1 MSPTKQ
7 KPTKQKP
14 TKSSSVWTK
23 EERAAAKEM
32 ARERKRG
39 SANGES
45 DVLEKIAA
53 MQGSDRTMAE
63 RFHELVKATAPELSP
78 RTYYGMPAYA
88 KNDKVL
94 CWFQDA
100 RKFKARYASIG
111 FSDKA
116 NLDEGAMWPVA
127 YALTD
132 ITGSEEAK
140 IAKLIKRAVAQN

>member
-1 MSPTKQ
+1 MS
-7 KPTKQKP
+7 PTKQKP
-14 TKSSSVWTK
+14 TKSSSVWTE

-39 SANGES
+39 SANGEK
-45 DVLEKIAA
+45 DVLEKIAS
-53 MQGSDRTMAE
+53 MQGSDRTMAK
-63 RFHELVKATAPELSP
+63 RFHALVKSTAPELAA
-78 RTYYGMPAYA
+78 RTWYGMPAYA
-88 KNDKVL
+88 KDDKVV

-132 ITGSEEAK
+132 ITATEEAK
-140 IAKLIKRAVAQN
+140 IAELVKRAVAQD

>member
-1 MSPTKQ
+1 MS
-7 KPTKQKP
+7 PTKQKP
-14 TKSSSVWTK
+14 TKSSSVWTA

-45 DVLEKIAA
+45 DVLEKIAK
-53 MQGSDRTMAE
+53 MQGSDRTMAQ
-63 RFHELVKATAPELSP
+63 RFHELVKSTAPELSP

-132 ITGSEEAK
+132 ITPSEETK
-140 IAKLIKRAVAQN
+140 IAELVKRAVAQA